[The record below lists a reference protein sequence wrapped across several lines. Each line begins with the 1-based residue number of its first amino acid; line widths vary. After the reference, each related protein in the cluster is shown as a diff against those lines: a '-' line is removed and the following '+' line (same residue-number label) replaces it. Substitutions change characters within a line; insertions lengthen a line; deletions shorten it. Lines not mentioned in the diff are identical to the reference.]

1 MWPHLVNRSY
11 RLNDVALETEGGW
24 RWTRWIHR
32 CRAAAVNGRTPPTQT
47 PSPTVKRV
55 TDLLVYLT
63 TWRGAPLELASVR
76 PGVTGLG
83 LESSWWAYC
92 HGAPLVVLF
101 HLLLLEFMYVCI
113 VLGVAPVAAVQLP

>member
-11 RLNDVALETEGGW
+11 RLNDIALETEGGW

-32 CRAAAVNGRTPPTQT
+32 CRAVAVNGRTLPTRT

-55 TDLLVYLT
+55 TDLLVYPT

-83 LESSWWAYC
+83 LASSWWACC

-113 VLGVAPVAAVQLP
+113 VLGVAPVAAAQLP